1 MCGPK
6 KAAVITGGSLS
17 EARRLL
23 EEIQYPSF
31 IITHFYFREYLNFL
45 IPLKF

>member
-6 KAAVITGGSLS
+6 RAALITGRPLS

-31 IITHFYFREYLNFL
+31 FITHFYFREFLNFL